1 MVVLSD
7 LSDQQLI
14 HLQGQNG
21 AKQTGVALS
30 VWEMDEHCDGHSPI
44 TFMHVFSGPDHS
56 PVALSPHLSTQC
68 AMVYLHTQDI
78 LQVGGNAEVPQEA
91 GCEWLRRRVKECAG
105 WSNSPTGMRTS

>member
-14 HLQGQNG
+14 HLRGQNG

-30 VWEMDEHCDGHSPI
+30 VREMDEQCDGHSPI

-56 PVALSPHLSTQC
+56 LESVLPVALSPRLSTRR
-68 AMVYLHTQDI
+68 AMVYLRTQEI
-78 LQVGGNAEVPQEA
+78 LQVGGSTEAPQEA
-91 GCEWLRRRVKECAG
+91 GCE
-105 WSNSPTGMRTS
+105 